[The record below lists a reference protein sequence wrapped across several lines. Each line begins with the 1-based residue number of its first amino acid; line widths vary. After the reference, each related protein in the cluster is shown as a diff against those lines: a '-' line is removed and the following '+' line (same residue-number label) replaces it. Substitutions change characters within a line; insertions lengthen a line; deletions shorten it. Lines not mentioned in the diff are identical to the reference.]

1 MARTAHHP
9 SHARRRTRH
18 DMLTGQP
25 WYAVVLRAVEVYAFP
40 RYQSDATVGRWA
52 AVEER
57 RARQR
62 LRRQAGVV
70 LRLVNAPGGA
80 VDVDA
85 ADLVDIP
92 PARHRRSGLWF
103 A

>member
-1 MARTAHHP
+1 MP
-9 SHARRRTRH
+9 GSGSGDRR
-18 DMLTGQP
+18 
-25 WYAVVLRAVEVYAFP
+25 VL
-40 RYQSDATVGRWA
+40 
-52 AVEER
+52 
-57 RARQR
+57 
-62 LRRQAGVV
+62 

-92 PARHRRSGLWF
+92 PARHRRGGLWF